1 MTVQQNRIAI
11 ITIIGPRHNHI
22 SRAPCRATSSAT
34 EGSGMRNI
42 AALPVPGILHIVKPF
57 PVKLGH
63 IERQD
68 RTFHDYLRVSGIGQ
82 PLPVRTVTADTTVEV
97 IFLRSQVNLVDLVKQ
112 FVRTTETSGRPWIS
126 MHDFCHQTFPAHPDL
141 SGYNFDIAKRMPS
154 ETRLPLFYSTTPQC
168 IKVHLPEIILLLSDK
183 AELYPVS
190 GIALHLYMRPAWNHL
205 RKCIPISR
213 IIFLFAAYRLQYP
226 DNFLMRGKLCM
237 QAALRC
243 PHQKSFLP
251 GRILIPV
258 PVPAVQL
265 QPGIIFF
272 TCKYGVMQ

>member
-1 MTVQQNRIAI
+1 M
-11 ITIIGPRHNHI
+11 P
-22 SRAPCRATSSAT
+22 STSSAT

-42 AALPVPGILHIVKPF
+42 AALPVPGVLHIVKPF

-112 FVRTTETSGRPWIS
+112 FVRTTETSGRPWIG

-168 IKVHLPEIILLLSDK
+168 IKVTCPKSSFSSPIKRSFIRSPASPCTFICAQPEII
-183 AELYPVS
+183 S
-190 GIALHLYMRPAWNHL
+190 GN
-205 RKCIPISR
+205 
-213 IIFLFAAYRLQYP
+213 AYQ
-226 DNFLMRGKLCM
+226 
-237 QAALRC
+237 
-243 PHQKSFLP
+243 
-251 GRILIPV
+251 
-258 PVPAVQL
+258 
-265 QPGIIFF
+265 
-272 TCKYGVMQ
+272 

>member
-1 MTVQQNRIAI
+1 MIVISRINQRFGQFHLLSRRTPIPQAPAIRFFPDDDSTGVSPRSQIGNPLFHAFIMTVQQNRIAI

-42 AALPVPGILHIVKPF
+42 AALPVPGVLHIVKPF

-112 FVRTTETSGRPWIS
+112 FVRTTETSGRPWIG

-190 GIALHLYMRPAWNHL
+190 GIALHLYMRPA
-205 RKCIPISR
+205 
-213 IIFLFAAYRLQYP
+213 
-226 DNFLMRGKLCM
+226 
-237 QAALRC
+237 
-243 PHQKSFLP
+243 
-251 GRILIPV
+251 
-258 PVPAVQL
+258 
-265 QPGIIFF
+265 
-272 TCKYGVMQ
+272 